1 MGAYSPTES
10 ARFLL
15 LLFLGADTAPRL
27 HLWFIPLPAGG
38 GTFAFSMVANHTTK
52 YYKLTINTIKK
63 ETDENHTTKL
73 NKLTQAY
80 YNKEQNN

>member
-1 MGAYSPTES
+1 MGAYSPAES

-15 LLFLGADTAPRL
+15 LLFLGADTAPRP

-38 GTFAFSMVANHTTK
+38 GTSAFSMVANHT
-52 YYKLTINTIKK
+52 I
-63 ETDENHTTKL
+63 KL

-80 YNKEQNN
+80 YKKEQNG